1 MSSFTTKTVQPLEPG
16 VSGVALDSVG
26 IAHETAQAFGATLE
40 DLAMLAYR
48 RGKAR
53 FKLKLSTAST
63 AGAATV
69 RFLAGSVQ
77 VGTKDI
83 AIGGA
88 GAAIMDTLDLNLGG
102 VAGETPITMQVEM
115 TTAADAGVTAEVYG
129 RVEVS
134 TPLVVSGC

>member
-69 RFLAGSVQ
+69 RFWPVRCKWVQKTLPLAARARRSW
-77 VGTKDI
+77 
-83 AIGGA
+83 
-88 GAAIMDTLDLNLGG
+88 
-102 VAGETPITMQVEM
+102 TPWI
-115 TTAADAGVTAEVYG
+115 
-129 RVEVS
+129 
-134 TPLVVSGC
+134 